1 MKPFLKFDIKLQRN
15 GFLLDAKAEIKE
27 GMTGVFGPSGHGK
40 TTLLNAVSGLVKP
53 DSGFIEINGESVFD
67 AESRINLPVRKRKV
81 GYVFQDVR
89 LFPHLS
95 VKQNLKYGLK
105 NKNAGSIDIEEVS
118 YILQINHLQHK
129 KPLECSGGEKQRI
142 AIGRALLSGAR
153 VLIMDEPFS
162 AVDVNLRNNIIPFLY
177 RVNNRFKIPMLIVSH
192 DLPDLLSLTS
202 NLLLLEKGKV
212 RALGKFQD
220 LILNE
225 SNVEL
230 MKGAGLYNVFN
241 LSVFATLPEK
251 NMMLLNSDVHD
262 FQVQALCQP
271 SITDIKIGQQTKVLI
286 RPEDV
291 SIALRPVEQ
300 ISLRNQI
307 EGLIVKIFSKDG
319 FWFCLVDAGEK
330 ILVEITEASGRNMH
344 LEPGK
349 KVWCLFKSAALKIF

>member
-1 MKPFLKFDIKLQRN
+1 MKPFLKFDIKLKRN
-15 GFLLDAKAEIKE
+15 GFLLDAKAEVEE

-40 TTLLNAVSGLVKP
+40 TTLLNAVAGLVKP

-67 AESRINLPVRKRKV
+67 AECKTNLPARKRKI

-95 VKQNLKYGLK
+95 VRQNLKYGLR
-105 NKNAGSIDIEEVS
+105 NENAGNIDLEEVTG
-118 YILQINHLQHK
+118 ILQINHLQHK
-129 KPLECSGGEKQRI
+129 KPSECSGGEKQRI

-153 VLIMDEPFS
+153 VLVMDEPFS
-162 AVDVNLRNNIIPFLY
+162 AVDVNLRNNIIPFLH

-192 DLPDLLSLTS
+192 DLPDLLSITS
-202 NLLLLEKGKV
+202 NLLLLEEGKV
-212 RALGKFQD
+212 KALGKFQD

-225 SNVEL
+225 TNVEL
-230 MKGAGLYNVFN
+230 MKVAGLYNVFN

-251 NMMLLNSDVHD
+251 NMMLLNSEVHD

-271 SITDIKIGQQTKVLI
+271 SITDLKIGKQTKVLI

-291 SIALRPVEQ
+291 SIALRPVEH

-330 ILVEITEASGRNMH
+330 ILVEITEASGRNMN